1 MERIDAKAVKIL
13 LLFYVTVFLASVP
26 EPRDT
31 KPRANSFI
39 LCHYN
44 DLAQIER
51 GSIFGTHK
59 RVELL

>member
-1 MERIDAKAVKIL
+1 MLDCRSHVDIISPNDAKAVKIL

-26 EPRDT
+26 VPRDT

-44 DLAQIER
+44 DLAQIE
-51 GSIFGTHK
+51 GGF
-59 RVELL
+59 